1 MNVAD
6 TLEALRNKAMRDP
19 ALKKA
24 LIETRNHPNSLG
36 EFCRISTEAGL
47 PIYDMDIIE
56 YGEFAY
62 ASMRRST
69 NGGGENSPLLDGE
82 DDTYEIFLYEL
93 EQSEN
98 AWNDMPELTPEKKSA
113 KEVFFCYGKGLLFAI

>member
-47 PIYDMDIIE
+47 PIYDMDIARMAE
-56 YGEFAY
+56 GRTRRCWMAKMMH
-62 ASMRRST
+62 MRFFCMSWSRA
-69 NGGGENSPLLDGE
+69 E
-82 DDTYEIFLYEL
+82 
-93 EQSEN
+93 
-98 AWNDMPELTPEKKSA
+98 MPEQECLK
-113 KEVFFCYGKGLLFAI
+113 

>member
-6 TLEALRNKAMRDP
+6 TLEALRNKALHDP

-24 LIETRNHPNSLG
+24 LIGTRNHPNSLG
-36 EFCRISTEAGL
+36 EFCRISTEAGFPL
-47 PIYDMDIIE
+47 YDIIE

-82 DDTYEIFLYEL
+82 DDAYEIFLYEL
-93 EQSEN
+93 EQ
-98 AWNDMPELTPEKKSA
+98 
-113 KEVFFCYGKGLLFAI
+113 KG

>member
-6 TLEALRNKAMRDP
+6 TLEALR
-19 ALKKA
+19 KKA
-24 LIETRNHPNSLG
+24 LSDPVLKDALLATKRHPNSLG
-36 EFCRISTEAGL
+36 EFCRISIEAGFPL
-47 PIYDMDIIE
+47 YDMDIIE

-82 DDTYEIFLYEL
+82 DDAYEIFLYEL
-93 EQSEN
+93 DQ
-98 AWNDMPELTPEKKSA
+98 K
-113 KEVFFCYGKGLLFAI
+113 

>member
-1 MNVAD
+1 MNVAE
-6 TLEALRNKAMRDP
+6 TLEALRNKALNDP
-19 ALKKA
+19 ALKQA
-24 LIETRNHPNSLG
+24 LLATRNHPNSLS

-47 PIYDMDIIE
+47 PVYDMDIIE

-82 DDTYEIFLYEL
+82 DDAYEMFLYEL
-93 EQSEN
+93 EREESE
-98 AWNDMPELTPEKKSA
+98 AWPQ
-113 KEVFFCYGKGLLFAI
+113 

>member
-36 EFCRISTEAGL
+36 EFCL

-82 DDTYEIFLYEL
+82 DDAYEIFLYEL

-98 AWNDMPELTPEKKSA
+98 A
-113 KEVFFCYGKGLLFAI
+113 